1 MNGRTQR
8 LGFLLLALTV
18 VPFIAGVAAQDKGA
32 KEEARDGIQN
42 ILEGL
47 FSATQAKAQGLSDKG
62 DELKERLTNRV
73 DGAKSAVQ
81 GAIQGAG
88 SAISTTAD
96 IVADT
101 TKLVADILTEDL
113 RNTDIKGSLTEAGA
127 SIRET
132 INTLNGLVVK
142 FATILQRAAPSV
154 PSWETIKN
162 PKNWPLSLM
171 SYTGEISKAMSE
183 LVQETGL
190 VYEGI
195 SAKYC
200 EDAKVTP
207 PGKVPGEYTGY
218 GFNLKLSSGKCWL
231 EKEEVDDE
239 KKKKLTC
246 EIPSVTWEKTPIKYV
261 SKHHTPLSFTS
272 KSCKVEK
279 TFGTPREEVLFEL
292 EGDFNLGDALQQAA
306 GKIGETL
313 ESLSGENDK
322 IPDQFRKF
330 ITDIESQ
337 KETAET
343 VSKFDEGTIDAT
355 LSMIDGIISYSN
367 GGALETLQNI
377 PTIGGWQVN
386 QKQA

>member
-1 MNGRTQR
+1 
-8 LGFLLLALTV
+8 L
-18 VPFIAGVAAQDKGA
+18 D
-32 KEEARDGIQN
+32 
-42 ILEGL
+42 GL

-62 DELKERLTNRV
+62 DALKERLTNRV
-73 DGAKSAVQ
+73 DGAKNAVQ
-81 GAIQGAG
+81 GVIQGAG
-88 SAISTTAD
+88 SALSSTAD
-96 IVADT
+96 LVADT

-113 RNTDIKGSLTEAGA
+113 RNTDIKGSISEAGS

-162 PKNWPLSLM
+162 PKNWPMSLM
-171 SYTGEISKAMSE
+171 TYTGDISKAMSE
-183 LVQETGL
+183 LIQETGL

-200 EDAKVTP
+200 KDPQVTP

-218 GFNLKLSSGKCWL
+218 GFSLKLSSGKCWL
-231 EKEEVDDE
+231 EKEEVNNE
-239 KKKKLTC
+239 SKKKLTC
-246 EIPSVTWEKTPIKYV
+246 EIPSVTWEKTPMKYV

-279 TFGTPREEVLFEL
+279 TLGTAREEVLLEL
-292 EGDFNLGDALQQAA
+292 EGDINLADALQQAA
-306 GKIGETL
+306 GKIGDTL

-322 IPDQFRKF
+322 IPDQFRDF
-330 ITDIESQ
+330 LATIESQ

-367 GGALETLQNI
+367 GGAMQTLQNI

-386 QKQA
+386 QKQV